1 MNFECQQFSEAWSIA
16 AVLASNLIYAFTMN
30 LPLFQDSPNLLNVV
44 NATASIEATQTST
57 GTVYETTRL
66 RDGLYQDPF
75 TWTEGHFVFMAF
87 FQLALEL
94 PVDILSTRAL
104 ELLRQPVFA
113 ALRPH
118 LRNARVMYAF
128 QIFISLAM
136 ISLIVN
142 FKHEQVF
149 GALLHHV
156 NCTDPN
162 VQMDCRGEGL
172 PGSSLPSKWYRAGGW
187 TDPLDICC
195 HHTTGENELHP
206 CNQTD
211 EDVRCR
217 CDLDLRP
224 HVSLT

>member
-195 HHTTGENELHP
+195 MHTMDNQKLHP